1 MPMPAAEPTE
11 PVTDSI
17 AKVNDEIAVGEDLKF
32 QHKWWRFER
41 AVWVVFT
48 CLVILDLLGV
58 FGHGYFAKVEAH
70 TPDDMLDAHY
80 ERVERSSA
88 PSILRVQFG
97 PGAIHDGKVQLW
109 ASEDLVQTLG
119 AERVV
124 PQPEASVIGNGGILY
139 TFPVAGAPASIEF
152 ALEPLSP
159 GTKLLALRVPGS
171 QELRLK
177 IFVMP

>member
-1 MPMPAAEPTE
+1 MPIAEPTE

-17 AKVNDEIAVGEDLKF
+17 AKVNDEIAVGEDLEF
-32 QHKWWRFER
+32 QHKWWRFQR

-48 CLVILDLLGV
+48 CLIILDLLGV

-70 TPDDMLDAHY
+70 TPDGVLDVHY
-80 ERVERSSA
+80 ERVERYSA

-97 PGAIHDGKVQLW
+97 PGAIHDGKAQLW
-109 ASEDLVQTLG
+109 ASEDLVKTLG
-119 AERVV
+119 AQRVV
-124 PQPEASVIGNGGILY
+124 PQPDSSVIGNGGILY
-139 TFPVAGAPASIEF
+139 TFAASNLPASVEF
-152 ALEPLSP
+152 ELEPLSP
-159 GTKLLALRVPGS
+159 GTKALALRVPGS